1 MKRAVRAQFSVLAG
15 ILGFFIG
22 GLINSGKE
30 LVDVMLGAAIGWGLV
45 FFAVY
50 MALENMYKDP
60 EEKSPGVNR
69 AEASAIKKGA
79 EKSKGK
85 KIDITVKSDET
96 FEDIYKLK

>member
-1 MKRAVRAQFSVLAG
+1 MKRQVRAQLSVLVG
-15 ILGFFIG
+15 VLGFFIG
-22 GLINSGKE
+22 GLVNSGKE

-50 MALENMYKDP
+50 MFLEAVYREPD
-60 EEKSPGVNR
+60 EKSPAENR
-69 AEASAIKKGA
+69 ASAGATQKGA

-85 KIDITVKSDET
+85 KIDITVNGDET